1 MNARM
6 SDPTAVA
13 AANTNAMNPA
23 RPNIG
28 APVRFEAMTPRNPTP
43 TRRIALVAVLLFT
56 GVLLRLV
63 RVLVGLI
70 IARARA
76 RSKCYMGFSS
86 ACVPGWVVPFG

>member
-56 GVLLRLV
+56 GVSCAG
-63 RVLVGLI
+63 RVLIGLI
-70 IARARA
+70 IARAGA
-76 RSKCYMGFSS
+76 RGKHF
-86 ACVPGWVVPFG
+86 

>member
-13 AANTNAMNPA
+13 AANANAMNPA

-43 TRRIALVAVLLFT
+43 TRRIALVAVLLVT
-56 GVLLRLV
+56 RGLLCWAGACWVDYRTRSRAEQVLH
-63 RVLVGLI
+63 
-70 IARARA
+70 
-76 RSKCYMGFSS
+76 GF
-86 ACVPGWVVPFG
+86 

>member
-13 AANTNAMNPA
+13 AASTNAMNPA

-56 GVLLRLV
+56 GASCAG